1 MDKPL
6 FTVNIAVYNQL
17 EYLKYIIKALERQ
30 NFTDFEII
38 VTDDGSS
45 DGTKEWA
52 KTQNFNYKWQE
63 DEGFRIAKSKNMGI
77 AEARGK
83 YFLSLEGDVIPNFG
97 LLKAYAENVAPNRI
111 IFGVRHDV
119 LRLPKKLD
127 FTMLDKMI
135 VSRDWRTEALER
147 LNEIPNPWRL
157 CSGCNVLF
165 PTDKLREVGG
175 WNEEF
180 KHYGVDDYEVCLR
193 MIMAGCEIMYLPS
206 AYGYHVRH
214 ELRETIPDN
223 IKLLT
228 DLEEKYASS
237 N

>member
-1 MDKPL
+1 MPL
-6 FTVNIAVYNQL
+6 LTVNIAVYNQL
-17 EYLKYIIKALERQ
+17 DYLKYIINALNRQ
-30 NFTDFEII
+30 NFEDFEVI

-52 KTQNFNYKWQE
+52 TTQDFVYRWQD

-77 AEARGK
+77 KAANGK
-83 YFLSLEGDVIPNFG
+83 YFVSLEGDVVPNFG

-119 LRLPKKLD
+119 TRLPEKLD
-127 FTMLDKMI
+127 FTMLDRMVISK
-135 VSRDWRTEALER
+135 DWRTANLEK
-147 LNEIPNPWRL
+147 LNTISNPWRL

-180 KHYGVDDYEVCLR
+180 KHYGIDDYEVCLR
-193 MIMAGCEIMYLPS
+193 MIMAGCEIMYLPE
-206 AYGYHVRH
+206 AYGYHVKH
-214 ELRETIPDN
+214 ELRETVPDN
-223 IKLLT
+223 IKILE
-228 DLEEKYASS
+228 DLEAKYESS